1 MKKAQAGIISLV
13 LILLI
18 AIISI
23 TIVWNVVR
31 GIVKPL
37 KEVEIK
43 INNSELEITSQA
55 KESCISDFQCSDWS
69 DCETTYDLS
78 SISGPFVL

>member
-37 KEVEIK
+37 K
-43 INNSELEITSQA
+43 
-55 KESCISDFQCSDWS
+55 
-69 DCETTYDLS
+69 
-78 SISGPFVL
+78 